1 MPSFVKGP
9 NQMDLKTNAYE
20 VSVSLLCKL
29 IYLWGGELVILF
41 FTFSV
46 QKLHKDLVTS
56 YERKR
61 KKKISLLRYLLMQHS
76 FTSSWL
82 GACDRWFNQ
91 QLSTKKA
98 VEVHS
103 LRNKFSGSHHTKN
116 IRMYISIT
124 TLVGE
129 IFCSAACRKSFR

>member
-1 MPSFVKGP
+1 MLSFVKGP

-61 KKKISLLRYLLMQHS
+61 KRKFRYLDI
-76 FTSSWL
+76 
-82 GACDRWFNQ
+82 C
-91 QLSTKKA
+91 
-98 VEVHS
+98 
-103 LRNKFSGSHHTKN
+103 
-116 IRMYISIT
+116 
-124 TLVGE
+124 
-129 IFCSAACRKSFR
+129 